1 MLRKNYRN
9 ENMHVFFFQ
18 SVLQFINSELV
29 YVSNLIM
36 FGDIAIVVVT
46 FISNRFS
53 KFINFINKDFWSSPG
68 RHVNVYRTKVILHMH
83 HRVEMSVIVSMDIVK
98 KINTYTCTW
107 FMTVNV
113 KLLPTSI
120 LEAHER
126 IFWRFWWRTMRP
138 LAPLLVTCINSRI
151 INKMKAKTFRV
162 ALLIVQQS
170 LFKEASTSQGMTF
183 Y

>member
-53 KFINFINKDFWSSPG
+53 KFINFINKDF
-68 RHVNVYRTKVILHMH
+68 
-83 HRVEMSVIVSMDIVK
+83 
-98 KINTYTCTW
+98 
-107 FMTVNV
+107 
-113 KLLPTSI
+113 
-120 LEAHER
+120 
-126 IFWRFWWRTMRP
+126 
-138 LAPLLVTCINSRI
+138 
-151 INKMKAKTFRV
+151 
-162 ALLIVQQS
+162 
-170 LFKEASTSQGMTF
+170 
-183 Y
+183 